1 MITNRL
7 IRPGKRSDVPVSS
20 LPLPVF
26 GLTLPR
32 RLAAAADTLFASS
45 SSSEREAGL
54 VLSMEALSAFNLSYP
69 RRPSESIES
78 LRFIGQTVWTMGL
91 PRTTLWDLRSDRT
104 WAPCETI

>member
-1 MITNRL
+1 MITSRL

-32 RLAAAADTLFASS
+32 RVAAAADTRFASS
-45 SSSEREAGL
+45 SSSKREAGL
-54 VLSMEALSAFNLSYP
+54 VLSMEALSAFNLGYP

-78 LRFIGQTVWTMGL
+78 RKLEHACAAILLCTQLLKML
-91 PRTTLWDLRSDRT
+91 MEI
-104 WAPCETI
+104 AIE